1 MHGED
6 GGERSPSA
14 PEAENTVKGAKDAF
28 TETLRTNTSLI
39 RRHLRT
45 PELRLEESVVGRRS
59 LTKITVCWV
68 EGLTDPELP
77 ARMKKRLGEIDIDGL
92 LSPAAVEEYVT
103 GSPEDCVSASGV
115 YGADGPFLPGLA

>member
-1 MHGED
+1 M
-6 GGERSPSA
+6 
-14 PEAENTVKGAKDAF
+14 
-28 TETLRTNTSLI
+28 
-39 RRHLRT
+39 
-45 PELRLEESVVGRRS
+45 VGRRS

-103 GSPEDCVSASGV
+103 GSRKTAFPLLEFTERTDHFCHRRQRAHCPGGR
-115 YGADGPFLPGLA
+115 YGRG